1 MATYSGWRP
10 TRAGI
15 VFIIGVVLL
24 IALVVGAIWFVRE
37 RGEQARRDE
46 ATQIAQQEQQ
56 AQEEQQNSEDAPASE
71 ETPAPED
78 GTVTEET
85 PAETEPEVATTAPAP
100 NELPQTGGELQ
111 ALIGVIFLS
120 LATALYVGSRRAVQQ
135 G

>member
-10 TRAGI
+10 TRAGVI
-15 VFIIGVVLL
+15 FIIGVVVL

-46 ATQIAQQEQQ
+46 ATQIALESQEQS
-56 AQEEQQNSEDAPASE
+56 EEATAEAPSE

-78 GTVTEET
+78 GVTPEEA
-85 PAETEPEVATTAPAP
+85 PAETPEDVAATPAP
-100 NELPQTGGELQ
+100 GELPATGGELQ
-111 ALIGVIFLS
+111 TLLAVTMLS
-120 LATALYVGSRRAVQQ
+120 LATALYIGSRRTAQQ